1 LWSASS
7 RDTARFSIVALGDRR
22 IEICWRFQSWEF
34 SLLVQEAFYEQIFIN
49 AGGLLACLAQ
59 ITTVRASDRAI
70 RIDDYPLLRLAPGK
84 ARTSGHYPRSAKY
97 AQADRQSGRA
107 QSGQVHRETFEIGE

>member
-1 LWSASS
+1 LKKANPNYRQHRSGGTTPKVVG
-7 RDTARFSIVALGDRR
+7 RHLGTLLVFSIVALGDRR

-70 RIDDYPLLRLAPGK
+70 
-84 ARTSGHYPRSAKY
+84 
-97 AQADRQSGRA
+97 
-107 QSGQVHRETFEIGE
+107 HR